1 MVCRLLMFFNRVKID
16 VRSLIIGITVIIVLS
31 IISMFLGFSSVTLSG
46 LLAGDEHSLL
56 VFFQTRVPRTIALIL
71 SGASLALAGMIM
83 QMLTRNRFVE
93 PSTAGTVESASLG
106 ILVVMIFAP
115 GLDVILKML
124 VAALFALF
132 GSLIFM
138 FLLRQIPLKS
148 VLIVPLTGIML
159 GYVIGA
165 LTNGIADQEMLLPSL
180 QSYLFGSF
188 SMVVEG
194 KYELLWLSLPLCL
207 VAYLA
212 ADRFTVAGFGEDFS
226 SNLGLDYKKVMLFGL
241 VIISMIT
248 ATVICTVGRI
258 PFIGLV
264 VPNIVS
270 IVMGDNM
277 RRTAPFVM
285 ITGAGLV
292 LTCDILGRL
301 MSKSAEIPV
310 GTIMGVL
317 GSVLFIALLLKWRKR
332 LG

>member
-1 MVCRLLMFFNRVKID
+1 MFFNRVKID
-16 VRSLIIGITVIIVLS
+16 VRALIIGIAVIIVLS

-46 LLAGDEHSLL
+46 LLAGDEHSFL

>member
-1 MVCRLLMFFNRVKID
+1 MFFNRVKIE
-16 VRSLIIGITVIIVLS
+16 VRALIIGITVIIVLS

-46 LLAGDEHSLL
+46 LLAGDEHSFL

-207 VAYLA
+207 IAYLA

-226 SNLGLDYKKVMLFGL
+226 RNLGLDYKKVMLFGL

>member
-1 MVCRLLMFFNRVKID
+1 MFFNRVKIE
-16 VRSLIIGITVIIVLS
+16 VRSLIIGIAVIIVLS

-46 LLAGDEHSLL
+46 LLAGDEHSFF

-292 LTCDILGRL
+292 LSCDILGRL

>member
-1 MVCRLLMFFNRVKID
+1 MFFNRVKIE
-16 VRSLIIGITVIIVLS
+16 VRALIIGITVIIVLS

-46 LLAGDEHSLL
+46 LLAGDEHSFL

-207 VAYLA
+207 VAYFA

>member
-1 MVCRLLMFFNRVKID
+1 
-16 VRSLIIGITVIIVLS
+16 
-31 IISMFLGFSSVTLSG
+31 
-46 LLAGDEHSLL
+46 
-56 VFFQTRVPRTIALIL
+56 
-71 SGASLALAGMIM
+71 
-83 QMLTRNRFVE
+83 
-93 PSTAGTVESASLG
+93 
-106 ILVVMIFAP
+106 
-115 GLDVILKML
+115 
-124 VAALFALF
+124 
-132 GSLIFM
+132 
-138 FLLRQIPLKS
+138 
-148 VLIVPLTGIML
+148 
-159 GYVIGA
+159 
-165 LTNGIADQEMLLPSL
+165 MLLPSL

-292 LTCDILGRL
+292 LVCDILGRL

>member
-1 MVCRLLMFFNRVKID
+1 MRA
-16 VRSLIIGITVIIVLS
+16 LIIGITVIIVLS

-46 LLAGDEHSLL
+46 LLAGDEHSFL

-207 VAYLA
+207 IAYLA

>member
-1 MVCRLLMFFNRVKID
+1 M
-16 VRSLIIGITVIIVLS
+16 RSYVFGIAVIVVLAG
-31 IISMFLGFSSVTLSG
+31 ISLFLGFSSVTLSN
-46 LLAGDEHSLL
+46 LIDGDANSWL
-56 VFFQTRVPRTIALIL
+56 VFFQTRIPRTASLIL
-71 SGASLALAGMIM
+71 SGSSLALAGMIM

-106 ILVVMIFAP
+106 ILVVMIFFP
-115 GLDVILKML
+115 GIPVIGKMV
-124 VAALFALF
+124 VATVFALL

-138 FLLRQIPLKS
+138 FLLRQIPLRS

-165 LTNGIADQEMLLPSL
+165 LTNGIADHEMLLPSL

-188 SMVVEG
+188 SMVIDG
-194 KYELLWLSLPLCL
+194 KYELLWLSAPLCFI
-207 VAYLA
+207 AYLA

-226 SNLGLDYKKVMLFGL
+226 SNLGLNYKSVMLFGL
-241 VIISMIT
+241 LIISMIT

-270 IVMGDNM
+270 IVIGDNM
-277 RRTAPFVM
+277 RRTAPWVM

-292 LTCDILGRL
+292 LLCDIFGRI
-301 MSKSAEIPV
+301 MNKSAEIPV
-310 GTIMGVL
+310 GTMMGVI
-317 GSVLFIALLLKWRKR
+317 GSALFIALLLKWRKR

>member
-1 MVCRLLMFFNRVKID
+1 MVCRLLMFFNRVKIE

-46 LLAGDEHSLL
+46 LLAGDERSFL

-207 VAYLA
+207 IAYLA

>member
-1 MVCRLLMFFNRVKID
+1 M
-16 VRSLIIGITVIIVLS
+16 RSLIIGITVIIVLS

-46 LLAGDEHSLL
+46 LLAGDEHSFL

-93 PSTAGTVESASLG
+93 PSTARTVESASLG

-301 MSKSAEIPV
+301 MSRSAEIPV

>member
-1 MVCRLLMFFNRVKID
+1 MFFNRVKID

>member
-1 MVCRLLMFFNRVKID
+1 MFFNRVKIE

-46 LLAGDEHSLL
+46 LLAGDEHSFL

-165 LTNGIADQEMLLPSL
+165 LTNGIADRSGNAVAFAAILPFR
-180 QSYLFGSF
+180 QLFHG
-188 SMVVEG
+188 G
-194 KYELLWLSLPLCL
+194 
-207 VAYLA
+207 
-212 ADRFTVAGFGEDFS
+212 
-226 SNLGLDYKKVMLFGL
+226 
-241 VIISMIT
+241 
-248 ATVICTVGRI
+248 
-258 PFIGLV
+258 
-264 VPNIVS
+264 
-270 IVMGDNM
+270 
-277 RRTAPFVM
+277 
-285 ITGAGLV
+285 
-292 LTCDILGRL
+292 
-301 MSKSAEIPV
+301 
-310 GTIMGVL
+310 
-317 GSVLFIALLLKWRKR
+317 
-332 LG
+332 